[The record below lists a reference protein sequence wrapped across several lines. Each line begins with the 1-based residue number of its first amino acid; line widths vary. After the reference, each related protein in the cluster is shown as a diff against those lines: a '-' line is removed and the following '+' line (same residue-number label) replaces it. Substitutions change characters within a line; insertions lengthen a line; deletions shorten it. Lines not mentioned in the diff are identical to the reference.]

1 MRSKKISVSV
11 FFGGK
16 VQAGKSYTFPSL
28 TRQSL
33 ILLLMDLTEL
43 KEQLDRIEAAALS
56 QKNVLTLEEATRY
69 IGISHSDMYKR
80 TSNREIPHYKP
91 RGKMVYFDRIE
102 IENYL
107 KQNPIAT
114 YEEIE
119 QQAINHCVDTKRR

>member
-1 MRSKKISVSV
+1 
-11 FFGGK
+11 
-16 VQAGKSYTFPSL
+16 
-28 TRQSL
+28 
-33 ILLLMDLTEL
+33 MDLTEL